1 MKVKR
6 QIKVKKILSFFKHN
20 FGHHPP
26 YQILIDGTFTQACLK
41 VNSNWELSFHIFF
54 EKYFFFFKFQN
65 KVNIRDQLPKYLGEV
80 KLLTTKCCIM
90 ECEKLGSEIF
100 GATVILKQ
108 FGIHK
113 CGHDSEVNTFKPW
126 YSEQVHQTLSVH
138 YIE

>member
-1 MKVKR
+1 MY
-6 QIKVKKILSFFKHN
+6 KKNI
-20 FGHHPP
+20 
-26 YQILIDGTFTQACLK
+26 
-41 VNSNWELSFHIFF
+41 
-54 EKYFFFFKFQN
+54 FFKFQM

-113 CGHDSEVNTFKPW
+113 CGHDSEVKCLFTF
-126 YSEQVHQTLSVH
+126 
-138 YIE
+138 

>member
-26 YQILIDGTFTQACLK
+26 YQVLIDGTFTQACLK
-41 VNSNWELSFHIFF
+41 VNSNWELSFRIFF
-54 EKYFFFFKFQN
+54 EKYIYIFKFQN

-113 CGHDSEVNTFKPW
+113 CGHDSEVNICVFTF
-126 YSEQVHQTLSVH
+126 Y
-138 YIE
+138 